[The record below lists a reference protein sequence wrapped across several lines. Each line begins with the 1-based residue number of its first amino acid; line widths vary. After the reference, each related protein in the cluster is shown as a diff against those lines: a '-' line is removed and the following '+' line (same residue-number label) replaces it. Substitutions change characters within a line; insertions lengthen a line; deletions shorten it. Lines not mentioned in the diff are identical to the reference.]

1 MAKRRKKRARPPLDD
16 RHRLAIELLTSVPR
30 PTREEIGRRCGV
42 CRRTLHRWERRK
54 DFQKELRKVQNR
66 KSAEY
71 RRRLRQ
77 RKAQILAIGDIEQMF
92 RTLQLIP

>member
-1 MAKRRKKRARPPLDD
+1 MAKRRKKRTRPPLDD

-30 PTREEIGRRCGV
+30 PTREEIGRMCGV
-42 CRRTLHRWERRK
+42 CRRTLHRWECRK

-71 RRRLRQ
+71 SRRIRQ
-77 RKAQILAIGDIEQMF
+77 RRTQMVSASDIEQVF
-92 RTLQLIP
+92 KALQLIP